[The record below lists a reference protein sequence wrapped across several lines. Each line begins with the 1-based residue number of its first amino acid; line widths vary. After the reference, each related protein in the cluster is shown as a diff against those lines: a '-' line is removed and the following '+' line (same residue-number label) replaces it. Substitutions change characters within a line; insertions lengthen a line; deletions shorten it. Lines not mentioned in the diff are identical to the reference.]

1 MRLIYLLFAVVV
13 CTHFAVNAQTTTNKK
28 TGYSLS
34 GQLANAGGK
43 KIYLYERAFYQEKN
57 RTDSTKA
64 DPSGKFVFRGIVSE
78 PTYYMLQTGANQQAI
93 GFFIEN
99 RPMRI
104 DGHADSLYAA
114 TVTGSPEES
123 IRQQY
128 DQLYRRFNSDD
139 LEEKQN
145 QARSQ
150 GDTMALHVLEKQTKQ
165 LLHKQKQAT
174 LALMRKYPLAAA
186 SVNQVTGYIAS
197 RQATDMAVAD
207 SLLRIYETS
216 SIANSGQVK
225 YFRKDWLIAQKTAI
239 GALITDFAQ
248 PDTTGRPVLLS
259 SFKGRYV
266 LVDFWASWCGPC
278 RQESPFLVK
287 AYQAFS
293 PKNFTILSVSL
304 DKSRS
309 NWVKAI
315 QDDHLTWSH
324 VSDLKYW
331 QNEVA
336 KRYAISSI
344 PFNMLLDPAG
354 RILALNLRG
363 DNLYEFLKA
372 TLP

>member
-1 MRLIYLLFAVVV
+1 
-13 CTHFAVNAQTTTNKK
+13 
-28 TGYSLS
+28 
-34 GQLANAGGK
+34 
-43 KIYLYERAFYQEKN
+43 
-57 RTDSTKA
+57 
-64 DPSGKFVFRGIVSE
+64 
-78 PTYYMLQTGANQQAI
+78 
-93 GFFIEN
+93 
-99 RPMRI
+99 MRI
-104 DGHADSLYAA
+104 DGYADSLYAA

-165 LLHKQKQAT
+165 LLREQKQAA

-239 GALITDFAQ
+239 GSLVTNFAQ

-259 SFKGRYV
+259 SFKGWYV

-304 DKSRS
+304 DKSRT

-315 QDDHLTWSH
+315 RDDHLSWSH

-363 DNLYEFLKA
+363 DNLYDFLKA